1 MTIQPFGDISR
12 ETLDRSDTVA
22 YSNILEAGISER
34 VVRQIWES
42 NDEPEWML
50 DLRLRSLKL
59 FQEMQTPT
67 WGPSLEK
74 LDLDSIYYFGKPE
87 GSGDNKSWDD
97 VPDAIKSTFDRLGI
111 PEAERAMLAGV
122 GAQYDSEVVYHSLRQ
137 ELQDQ

>member
-1 MTIQPFGDISR
+1 
-12 ETLDRSDTVA
+12 
-22 YSNILEAGISER
+22 
-34 VVRQIWES
+34 VRKIWES
-42 NDEPEWML
+42 NKEPDWML
-50 DLRLRSLKL
+50 DVRLRSLKI
-59 FQEMQTPT
+59 FQEMKTPT